1 MSRKQTTVKLK
12 WVALASLLNNTGAAF
27 LWPLTTMYLHNY
39 LGQSLTTAGMV
50 MLVMSVSMMSGNYL
64 GGWLFDH
71 WKQYETALLGVSL
84 STIAIF
90 LLIFIH
96 GWPWYAVLI
105 TINSFGDGINAT
117 IVNSYGAMV
126 SDHPSRY
133 VFNYI
138 YMAFNVGVVIGTLL
152 VGVLLPISVVVV
164 FAVATI
170 FYVLLTVLVIGTFN
184 VAGDVMKDK
193 TAAKQAQK
201 VPAQLH
207 RRWIILIWF
216 ILLNYA
222 TIHLSYSLWESVM
235 AVHMTNMGIPFYAYS
250 MLWTLNGVLIIVGQ
264 PLVNKLSPY
273 MRLST
278 QIIIGIFIFA
288 SSFFFLI
295 FARSLLAFALDFV
308 LLTIGEMTSFAGLP
322 AWITQLTNVDEAG
335 HYQGLLNI
343 MMSIGRAIGPLYGG
357 YVIEQG
363 SYPDLFLSVFAMMVV
378 TLLIVCA
385 YLWHIH
391 RVQKRLNLDK

>member
-1 MSRKQTTVKLK
+1 MKQQTVKLK
-12 WVALASLLNNTGAAF
+12 WVAFASLLNNTGAAF

-39 LGQSLTTAGMV
+39 LGQSLTTAGFV
-50 MLVMSVSMMSGNYL
+50 ILVMSIAMMSGNYL

-71 WKQYETALLGVSL
+71 WRQYQTALIGVSL
-84 STIAIF
+84 STLAIF

-126 SDHPSRY
+126 SDYPARY

-138 YMAFNVGVVIGTLL
+138 YMAFNIGVVIGTLL

-164 FAVATI
+164 FIAATV
-170 FYVLLTVLVIGTFN
+170 FYVFLTILVILTFN
-184 VAGDVMKDK
+184 VEVGK
-193 TAAKQAQK
+193 AKKAQGSKERHK
-201 VPAQLH
+201 VPRQLH
-207 RRWIILIWF
+207 QRWIILVWF
-216 ILLNYA
+216 ILINYI
-222 TIHLSYSLWESVM
+222 TVHLSYSLWESVM

-278 QIIIGIFIFA
+278 QIIIGLFIFA
-288 SSFFFLI
+288 VSFFLLI
-295 FARSLLAFALDFV
+295 FARTLFAFVLDFV
-308 LLTIGEMTSFAGLP
+308 ILTIGEMTSFAGLP
-322 AWITQLTNVDEAG
+322 AWITQLTNVNEAG

-343 MMSIGRAIGPLYGG
+343 MMSIGRALGPLYGG
-357 YVIEQG
+357 YIIEKGNYQI
-363 SYPDLFLSVFAMMVV
+363 LFLSVFGMMII
-378 TLLIVCA
+378 TLGIICI
-385 YLWHIH
+385 YLYYLH
-391 RVQKRLNLDK
+391 RIQHRLNLEK

>member
-1 MSRKQTTVKLK
+1 MMKQQTVKLK
-12 WVALASLLNNTGAAF
+12 WVAFASLLNNTGAAF

-39 LGQSLTTAGMV
+39 LGQSLTTAGFV
-50 MLVMSVSMMSGNYL
+50 MLVMSIAMMSGNYL
-64 GGWLFDH
+64 GGWLFDY
-71 WKQYETALLGVSL
+71 WRQYQTALIGVSL
-84 STIAIF
+84 STLAIF

-126 SDHPSRY
+126 SDHPARY

-164 FAVATI
+164 FVAATVFYAFLTI
-170 FYVLLTVLVIGTFN
+170 LVILTFN
-184 VAGDVMKDK
+184 VEVGK
-193 TAAKQAQK
+193 AKKAQGSKERHK
-201 VPAQLH
+201 VPRQLH
-207 RRWIILIWF
+207 QQWIILVWF
-216 ILLNYA
+216 ILINYI
-222 TIHLSYSLWESVM
+222 TVHLSYSLWESVM

-278 QIIIGIFIFA
+278 QIIIGLFIFA
-288 SSFFFLI
+288 VSFFLLI
-295 FARSLLAFALDFV
+295 FARTLFAFVLDFV
-308 LLTIGEMTSFAGLP
+308 ILTIGEMTSFAGLP
-322 AWITQLTNVDEAG
+322 AWITQLTNVNEAG

-343 MMSIGRAIGPLYGG
+343 MMSIGRALGPLYGG
-357 YVIEQG
+357 YIIEKGNYQI
-363 SYPDLFLSVFAMMVV
+363 LFLSVFGMMII
-378 TLLIVCA
+378 TLGIICI
-385 YLWHIH
+385 YLYYLH
-391 RVQKRLNLDK
+391 RIQHRLNLEK

>member
-1 MSRKQTTVKLK
+1 MMKQQTVKLK
-12 WVALASLLNNTGAAF
+12 WVAFASLLNNTGAAF

-39 LGQSLTTAGMV
+39 LGQSLTTAGFV
-50 MLVMSVSMMSGNYL
+50 MLVMSIAMMSGNYL

-71 WKQYETALLGVSL
+71 WRQYQTALIGVSL
-84 STIAIF
+84 STLAIF

-126 SDHPSRY
+126 SDHPARY

-138 YMAFNVGVVIGTLL
+138 YMAFNIGVVIGTLL

-164 FAVATI
+164 FVAATVFYAFLTI
-170 FYVLLTVLVIGTFN
+170 LVILTFN
-184 VAGDVMKDK
+184 VEVGV
-193 TAAKQAQK
+193 AKKAQGIKERHK
-201 VPAQLH
+201 VPRQLH
-207 RRWIILIWF
+207 HRWIILVWF
-216 ILLNYA
+216 ILINYI
-222 TIHLSYSLWESVM
+222 TVHLSYSLWESVM

-278 QIIIGIFIFA
+278 QIIIGLFIFA
-288 SSFFFLI
+288 VSFFLLI
-295 FARSLLAFALDFV
+295 FARTLFAFVLDFV
-308 LLTIGEMTSFAGLP
+308 ILTIGEMTSFAGLP
-322 AWITQLTNVDEAG
+322 AWITQLTNVNEAG

-343 MMSIGRAIGPLYGG
+343 MMSIGRALGPLYGG
-357 YVIEQG
+357 YIIEKGNYQI
-363 SYPDLFLSVFAMMVV
+363 LFLSVFGMMII
-378 TLLIVCA
+378 TLGIICI
-385 YLWHIH
+385 YLYYLH
-391 RVQKRLNLDK
+391 RIQHRLNLEK

>member
-1 MSRKQTTVKLK
+1 MMKQQTVKLK
-12 WVALASLLNNTGAAF
+12 WVAFASLLNNTGAAF

-39 LGQSLTTAGMV
+39 LGQSLTTAGFV
-50 MLVMSVSMMSGNYL
+50 MLVMSIAMMSGNYL

-71 WKQYETALLGVSL
+71 WRQYQTALIGVSL
-84 STIAIF
+84 STLAIF

-126 SDHPSRY
+126 SDHPARY

-164 FAVATI
+164 FVAATVFYAFLTI
-170 FYVLLTVLVIGTFN
+170 LVILTFN
-184 VAGDVMKDK
+184 VEVGK
-193 TAAKQAQK
+193 AKKAQGSKERHK
-201 VPAQLH
+201 VPRQLH
-207 RRWIILIWF
+207 QRWIILVWF
-216 ILLNYA
+216 ILINYI
-222 TIHLSYSLWESVM
+222 TVHLSYSLWESVM

-278 QIIIGIFIFA
+278 QIIIGLFIFA
-288 SSFFFLI
+288 VSFFLLI
-295 FARSLLAFALDFV
+295 FARTLFAFVLDFV
-308 LLTIGEMTSFAGLP
+308 ILTIGEMTSFAGLP
-322 AWITQLTNVDEAG
+322 AWITQLTNVNEAG

-343 MMSIGRAIGPLYGG
+343 MMSIGRALGPLYGG
-357 YVIEQG
+357 YIIEKGNYQI
-363 SYPDLFLSVFAMMVV
+363 LFLSVFGMMII
-378 TLLIVCA
+378 TLGIICI
-385 YLWHIH
+385 YLYYLH
-391 RVQKRLNLDK
+391 RIQHRLNLEK

>member
-1 MSRKQTTVKLK
+1 MMKQQTVKLK
-12 WVALASLLNNTGAAF
+12 WVAFASLLNNTGAAF

-39 LGQSLTTAGMV
+39 LGQSLTTAGFV
-50 MLVMSVSMMSGNYL
+50 MLVMSIAMMSGNYL

-71 WKQYETALLGVSL
+71 WRQYQTALIGVSL
-84 STIAIF
+84 STLAIF

-126 SDHPSRY
+126 SDHPARY

-138 YMAFNVGVVIGTLL
+138 YMAFNIGVVIGTLL
-152 VGVLLPISVVVV
+152 VGVLLSISVVVV
-164 FAVATI
+164 FIAATV
-170 FYVLLTVLVIGTFN
+170 FYAFLTILVILTFN
-184 VAGDVMKDK
+184 VEVGK
-193 TAAKQAQK
+193 AKKAQGSKERHK
-201 VPAQLH
+201 VSRQLH
-207 RRWIILIWF
+207 QRWIILVWF
-216 ILLNYA
+216 ILINYI
-222 TIHLSYSLWESVM
+222 TVHLSYSLWESVM

-278 QIIIGIFIFA
+278 QIIIGLFVFA
-288 SSFFFLI
+288 VSFFLLI
-295 FARSLLAFALDFV
+295 FARTLFAFVLDFV
-308 LLTIGEMTSFAGLP
+308 ILTIGEMTSFAGLP
-322 AWITQLTNVDEAG
+322 AWITQLTNVNEAG

-343 MMSIGRAIGPLYGG
+343 MMSIGRALGPLYGG
-357 YVIEQG
+357 YVIEKGNYQT
-363 SYPDLFLSVFAMMVV
+363 LFLSVFGMMII
-378 TLLIVCA
+378 TLGIICI
-385 YLWHIH
+385 YLYYLH
-391 RVQKRLNLDK
+391 RIQHRLNLEK

>member
-1 MSRKQTTVKLK
+1 MKQQTVKLK
-12 WVALASLLNNTGAAF
+12 WVAFASLLNNTGAAF

-39 LGQSLTTAGMV
+39 LGQSLTTAGFV
-50 MLVMSVSMMSGNYL
+50 MLVMSIAMMSGNYL

-71 WKQYETALLGVSL
+71 WRQYQTALIGVSL
-84 STIAIF
+84 STLAIF

-126 SDHPSRY
+126 SDHPARY

-138 YMAFNVGVVIGTLL
+138 YMAFNIGVVIGTLL

-164 FAVATI
+164 FVAATVFYAFLTI
-170 FYVLLTVLVIGTFN
+170 LVILTFN
-184 VAGDVMKDK
+184 VEVGV
-193 TAAKQAQK
+193 AKKAQGIKERHK
-201 VPAQLH
+201 VPRQLH
-207 RRWIILIWF
+207 HRWIILVWF
-216 ILLNYA
+216 ILINYI
-222 TIHLSYSLWESVM
+222 TVHLSYSLWESVM

-278 QIIIGIFIFA
+278 QIIIGLFIFA
-288 SSFFFLI
+288 VSFFLLI
-295 FARSLLAFALDFV
+295 FARTLFAFVLDFV
-308 LLTIGEMTSFAGLP
+308 ILTIGEMTSFAGLP
-322 AWITQLTNVDEAG
+322 AWITQLTNVNEAG

-343 MMSIGRAIGPLYGG
+343 MMSIGRALGPLYGG
-357 YVIEQG
+357 YIIEKGNYQI
-363 SYPDLFLSVFAMMVV
+363 LFLSVFGMMII
-378 TLLIVCA
+378 TLGIICI
-385 YLWHIH
+385 YLYYLH
-391 RVQKRLNLDK
+391 RIQHRLNLEK

>member
-1 MSRKQTTVKLK
+1 MMKQQTVKLK
-12 WVALASLLNNTGAAF
+12 WVAFASLLNNTGAAF

-39 LGQSLTTAGMV
+39 LGQSLTTAGFV
-50 MLVMSVSMMSGNYL
+50 MLVMSIAMMSGNYL

-71 WKQYETALLGVSL
+71 WRQYQTALIGVSL
-84 STIAIF
+84 STLAIF

-126 SDHPSRY
+126 SDHPARY

-138 YMAFNVGVVIGTLL
+138 YMAFNIGVVIGTLL

-164 FAVATI
+164 FVAATVFYAFLTI
-170 FYVLLTVLVIGTFN
+170 LVILTFN
-184 VAGDVMKDK
+184 VEVGV
-193 TAAKQAQK
+193 AKKAQGIKERHK
-201 VPAQLH
+201 VPRQLH
-207 RRWIILIWF
+207 HRWIILVWF
-216 ILLNYA
+216 ILINYI
-222 TIHLSYSLWESVM
+222 TVHLSYSLWESVM

-278 QIIIGIFIFA
+278 QIIIGLFIFA
-288 SSFFFLI
+288 VSFFLLI
-295 FARSLLAFALDFV
+295 FARTLFAFVLDFV
-308 LLTIGEMTSFAGLP
+308 ILTIGEMTSFAGLP
-322 AWITQLTNVDEAG
+322 AWITQLTNVNEAG

-343 MMSIGRAIGPLYGG
+343 MMSIGRALGPLYGG
-357 YVIEQG
+357 YIIEKGNYQI
-363 SYPDLFLSVFAMMVV
+363 LFLSVFGMMII
-378 TLLIVCA
+378 TLGIICI
-385 YLWHIH
+385 YLYYLH
-391 RVQKRLNLDK
+391 RIQHQLNLEK

>member
-1 MSRKQTTVKLK
+1 MMKQQTVKLK
-12 WVALASLLNNTGAAF
+12 WVAFASLLNNTGAAF

-39 LGQSLTTAGMV
+39 LGQSLTTAGFV
-50 MLVMSVSMMSGNYL
+50 MLVMSIAMMSGNYL
-64 GGWLFDH
+64 GGWLFDY
-71 WKQYETALLGVSL
+71 WRQYQTALIGVSL
-84 STIAIF
+84 STLAIF

-126 SDHPSRY
+126 SDHPARY

-164 FAVATI
+164 FVAATVFYAFLTI
-170 FYVLLTVLVIGTFN
+170 LVILTFN
-184 VAGDVMKDK
+184 VEVGK
-193 TAAKQAQK
+193 AKKAQGSKERHK
-201 VPAQLH
+201 VPRQLH
-207 RRWIILIWF
+207 QRWIILVWF
-216 ILLNYA
+216 ILINYI
-222 TIHLSYSLWESVM
+222 TVHLSYSLWESVM

-278 QIIIGIFIFA
+278 QIIIGLFIFA
-288 SSFFFLI
+288 VSFFLLI
-295 FARSLLAFALDFV
+295 FARTLFAFVLDFV
-308 LLTIGEMTSFAGLP
+308 ILTIGEMTSFAGLP
-322 AWITQLTNVDEAG
+322 AWITQLTNVNEAG

-343 MMSIGRAIGPLYGG
+343 MMSIGRALGPLYGG
-357 YVIEQG
+357 YIIEKGNYQI
-363 SYPDLFLSVFAMMVV
+363 LFLSVFGMMII
-378 TLLIVCA
+378 TIGIICI
-385 YLWHIH
+385 YLYYLH
-391 RVQKRLNLDK
+391 RIQHRLNLEK